1 VNRKQHSVPR
11 RPVRGLLLGVAGGVV
26 VLAVAALAVFYIS
39 GAQIVTP
46 SRASNQSPAGSISGQ
61 SPSQDSQ
68 LQAAR
73 DYASCMR
80 SHGDPGFPDPNSQGN
95 FGAITPGS
103 PADPN
108 SAPYKAA
115 QPSCLSLMPQL
126 GQQQQQQN
134 QSRSVQFA
142 ACMRSHGVKN
152 FPDPNSQG
160 GFLMGG
166 DIDYKSPQ
174 FQAAMQACQPLLAGH
189 P

>member
-1 VNRKQHSVPR
+1 MNRKQHMFR
-11 RPVRGLLLGVAGGVV
+11 RLPMRGIFLGLAGVV
-26 VLAVAALAVFYIS
+26 VLALAALAVVLIR
-39 GAQIVTP
+39 GVQIVN
-46 SRASNQSPAGSISGQ
+46 SGSSQSSGQ
-61 SPSQDSQ
+61 SSSESSQ

-73 DYASCMR
+73 DFASCMR
-80 SHGDPGFPDPNSQGN
+80 SYGDPGFPDPNGDAN

-115 QPSCLSLMPQL
+115 QPSCQSLMPQL
-126 GQQQQQQN
+126 GQQQQPQD
-134 QSRSVQFA
+134 QSKSVQFA

-166 DIDYKSPQ
+166 DVDYKSPT
-174 FQAAMQACQPLLAGH
+174 FQAAMQACRSLLPGR

>member
-1 VNRKQHSVPR
+1 VNRKQRSIR
-11 RPVRGLLLGVAGGVV
+11 RLPMRGIVLGLAGAV
-26 VLAVAALAVFYIS
+26 VLALAALAVVFIS
-39 GAQIVTP
+39 GVHIGNSGP
-46 SRASNQSPAGSISGQ
+46 SGQ
-61 SPSQDSQ
+61 SSGQTSSQSSQ

-80 SHGDPGFPDPNSQGN
+80 SHGDPGFPDPNAQGN

-115 QPSCLSLMPQL
+115 QPSCQSLMPQL
-126 GQQQQQQN
+126 GQQQAPQN
-134 QSRSVQFA
+134 ASKSVQFA
-142 ACMRSHGVKN
+142 ECMRSHGVKN

-166 DIDYKSPQ
+166 DVDPNSPTFKS
-174 FQAAMQACQPLLAGH
+174 AMQACQSLLPGRS
-189 P
+189 

>member
-1 VNRKQHSVPR
+1 MSSKQHSVRR
-11 RPVRGLLLGVAGGVV
+11 RPVRGIVLGVTGGAV
-26 VLAVAALAVFYIS
+26 VLALAALAVFFIS
-39 GAQIVTP
+39 GSQIFGP
-46 SRASNQSPAGSISGQ
+46 SASSGQ
-61 SPSQDSQ
+61 SSGQASSQSSQ

-108 SAPYKAA
+108 SDAYKAA
-115 QPSCLSLMPQL
+115 QPSCQSLMPQL

-134 QSRSVQFA
+134 QSKSVQFA

-166 DIDYKSPQ
+166 DVDPNSPT
-174 FQAAMQACQPLLAGH
+174 FKAAMQACRPLLPGL

>member
-1 VNRKQHSVPR
+1 VNRKQHRVR
-11 RPVRGLLLGVAGGVV
+11 RLPMRGTFLGLAGVV
-26 VLAVAALAVFYIS
+26 VPALAALAVVLIN
-39 GAQIVTP
+39 GVQIVN
-46 SRASNQSPAGSISGQ
+46 SGSSQSGGQ
-61 SPSQDSQ
+61 STGQSSSQSSQ

-73 DYASCMR
+73 DFASCMR
-80 SHGDPGFPDPNSQGN
+80 SHGDPGFPDPNGDGN

-115 QPSCLSLMPQL
+115 QPSCQSLMPQL
-126 GQQQQQQN
+126 GQQQQPQD
-134 QSRSVQFA
+134 QSKSVQFA

-160 GFLMGG
+160 GFLMDG
-166 DIDYKSPQ
+166 DVDYKSPT
-174 FQAAMQACQPLLAGH
+174 FQAAMQACKSLLPGR

>member
-1 VNRKQHSVPR
+1 MTHKQRSVAR
-11 RPVRGLLLGVAGGVV
+11 RPIGRIVLGVAAGVV
-26 VLAVAALAVFYIS
+26 VLAVAALAVFFLS
-39 GAQIVTP
+39 GARIVTP
-46 SRASNQSPAGSISGQ
+46 SGSSGQ
-61 SPSQDSQ
+61 STRQAPSQASQ

-103 PADPN
+103 AADPN
-108 SAPYKAA
+108 SASYRAA
-115 QPSCLSLMPQL
+115 QPSCQSLMPQVS
-126 GQQQQQQN
+126 QQQQQQN

-142 ACMRSHGVKN
+142 ACMRSHGVSN
-152 FPDPNSQG
+152 FPDPNAQG

-166 DIDYKSPQ
+166 DVNPNSPT
-174 FQAAMQACQPLLAGH
+174 FRAAMQACRPLLPGL

>member
-1 VNRKQHSVPR
+1 VNRKQQRARQSPT
-11 RPVRGLLLGVAGGVV
+11 RGIVIGLAGVV
-26 VLAVAALAVFYIS
+26 VLALAALAIVFIN
-39 GAQIVTP
+39 GVHITT
-46 SRASNQSPAGSISGQ
+46 AGSTQSSGRSSGQ
-61 SPSQDSQ
+61 TSSQSSQ

-108 SAPYKAA
+108 SDAYKAA
-115 QPSCLSLMPQL
+115 QPSCQSLMPQL

-134 QSRSVQFA
+134 QSKSVQFA
-142 ACMRSHGVKN
+142 ACMRSHGVKT

-166 DIDYKSPQ
+166 DVDPNSPT
-174 FQAAMQACQPLLAGH
+174 FKAAMQACRPLLPGL